1 MLCPLHGS
9 AILKMDADSKLS
21 GLLSCQMVP

>member
-1 MLCPLHGS
+1 MLSPLHGS
-9 AILKMDADSKLS
+9 TMLKVDADYKLS